1 MTTMIKQWNL
11 YKAHPLEIRLSASN
25 SKVAKIHKSQGNSK
39 LLSSVISRQA
49 DESTK
54 TAKSIQR
61 PDFAVVHLGH
71 FKLLD
76 VIFLTFRQQKFGG

>member
-39 LLSSVISRQA
+39 LLSSVIKA
-49 DESTK
+49 GESTK
-54 TAKSIQR
+54 TAKSIQTPRFCSCKLR
-61 PDFAVVHLGH
+61 PFQ
-71 FKLLD
+71 
-76 VIFLTFRQQKFGG
+76 TFGCTKTKIWTLEL